1 MKKILFFILSIVL
14 GSIFLFSAYA
24 KLYPIELFEY
34 TFINSGFINWKVAPY
49 ISRLAIGFEFL
60 LGALLILNVYFKKK
74 QSLLACI
81 FLLIFF
87 TFYLVLILITEGNI
101 SNCGCFG
108 DALKLT
114 PIESIIKNFVLLLL
128 SYYLYKNHLGIQLKF
143 EKIILISLGLIS
155 LSIPFILTPINFQST
170 EQNLEET
177 LNYKLD
183 LDPLYAAGKKDMPK
197 ENLREGKRII
207 AFLSLTCPH
216 CKLGAFKLHLMHKNN
231 PNIPIYFVLNG
242 ENQNLPAFLEESKS
256 FDMPYTFMTAEEGF
270 VKCAGVKLPAILWVE
285 NGIVVKKIKYKY
297 LNQDEIEAWLAE

>member
-1 MKKILFFILSIVL
+1 MKKTFPFILSIVL
-14 GSIFLFSAYA
+14 GGVFLFSAYA

-34 TFINSGFINWKVAPY
+34 TFINSGFISWKVAPY
-49 ISRLAIGFEFL
+49 ISRLAIGLEFI
-60 LGALLILNVYFKKK
+60 LGALLILNIYFKKK
-74 QSLLACI
+74 QTLLASI
-81 FLLIFF
+81 LLLLFF

-108 DALKLT
+108 DALKFT
-114 PIESIIKNFVLLLL
+114 PIESIIKNLVLLFL
-128 SYYLYKNHLGIQLKF
+128 SLYLYKKHLGIQLKF
-143 EKIILISLGLIS
+143 EKTLVIILSLVS
-155 LSIPFILTPINFQST
+155 LSIPFALTPINFQST

-183 LDPLYAAGKKDMPK
+183 LEPLYASGRNDIPK

-216 CKLGAFKLHLMHKNN
+216 CKLGAFKLHLMHKDN

-242 ENQNLPAFLEESKS
+242 EIQNLPSFLEESKS

-297 LNQDEIEAWLAE
+297 LNQDEIETWLAK